1 MSDKPTKPLTTR
13 QRAPSVVIAF
23 RTLAR
28 TLRHGY
34 ENLGTLGIGGL
45 LWLLSFMLC
54 LPLTILLVLLAE
66 SIIGQRHY
74 ELLLLPLGPPTA
86 ALHRLA
92 QPMTEERS
100 ANWRSF
106 FTYLRADLLW
116 SSKLQATLVL
126 GLLMIQINIGFYG
139 ASASSALQFIAILFV
154 TVLIIWLGIALYA
167 FPLALRQEEQGLRAT
182 LRNALVMVLANAPG
196 LLISLTLLALLA
208 ATLLILPPLFV
219 LVPAVMALWG
229 QENARLLLVASGY
242 IAKDEIADRDPADR
256 HRSRR

>member
-34 ENLGTLGIGGL
+34 DNLGTLGLGGL
-45 LWLLSFMLC
+45 FWLLSAALC
-54 LPLTILLVLLAE
+54 LPLSVLLVLLVE
-66 SIIGQRHY
+66 SIVGQRHY

-86 ALHRLA
+86 ALHRLV

-100 ANWRSF
+100 ASWRSF
-106 FTYLRADLLW
+106 FTHLRADLRW

-139 ASASSALQFIAILFV
+139 AATSSTLRFIAILFL
-154 TVLIIWLGIALYA
+154 TVLIVWLGIALYA
-167 FPLALRQEEQGLRAT
+167 FPLALRQEDQGLRAT

-196 LLISLTLLALLA
+196 LLISLVLLALLSVM
-208 ATLLILPPLFV
+208 LLILPPLFV

-242 IAKDEIADRDPADR
+242 IAKDEIADREPK
-256 HRSRR
+256 RR